1 MRFSAGQRLKK
12 HFSGLSPRRLQT
24 TVFLLFA
31 AGSLAMGTATYQ
43 PAEEGEQI
51 FLAQCA
57 ACHTIGGGPLVGP
70 DLLGVIERRESDW
83 LTRWIREP
91 DIMLAE
97 GDPIASEML
106 AEFNNVAMPN
116 LGLTEADVAAII
128 AYLEVAPGAIQDQPD
143 SGPTADPILAAGD
156 AEAGRVLFIGGT
168 QLVNGGPACI
178 SCHSVAGV
186 GALGGGTLGPDL
198 TNVHDRY
205 GESGLASALTGL
217 PFPTMRGV
225 FAEKPLTEDEAAN
238 LFAYFAQTSQRTS
251 EPINLAFILIGVG
264 GFLLLLLLSQL
275 IWRKRL
281 RAVRAPLVGRQP

>member
-1 MRFSAGQRLKK
+1 MRLSAGQRLKK
-12 HFSGLSPRRLQT
+12 PLSRQSPRRLQIA
-24 TVFLLFA
+24 VFLLFGVA
-31 AGSLAMGTATYQ
+31 SLAMGTSLYQ
-43 PAEEGEQI
+43 TAEEGEEI
-51 FLAQCA
+51 FQSQCMG
-57 ACHTIGGGPLVGP
+57 CHTIGGGALVGP
-70 DLLGVIERRESDW
+70 DLLGVTETREKDW
-83 LTRWIREP
+83 LTRWLLEP
-91 DIMLAE
+91 DKMLAE

-116 LGLTEADVAAII
+116 LGLSEAEVVALIAFFEVGTGGTE
-128 AYLEVAPGAIQDQPD
+128 DQPD

-156 AEAGRVLFIGGT
+156 AEAGRVLFVGGA
-168 QLVNGGPACI
+168 QLANGGPACI

-186 GALGGGTLGPDL
+186 GALAGGTLGPDL

-205 GESGLASALTGL
+205 GESGLAAALTGL

-225 FAEKPLTEDEAAN
+225 FTEKPLTEDEAAN
-238 LFAYFAQTSQRTS
+238 LFAYFAQTSQRNS

>member
-1 MRFSAGQRLKK
+1 MRLSAGQRLKK
-12 HFSGLSPRRLQT
+12 SFSGLSPRRLQT

-31 AGSLAMGTATYQ
+31 AGSLAMGASLYQ
-43 PAEEGEQI
+43 TAEEGEQI
-51 FLAQCA
+51 FQAQCV

-70 DLLGVIERRESDW
+70 DLQGVTERRESDW
-83 LTRWIREP
+83 LIRWISEP

-106 AEFNNVAMPN
+106 AEFNNVPMPN
-116 LGLTEADVAAII
+116 LGLSEAEVVALIAFFEVGSGGTE
-128 AYLEVAPGAIQDQPD
+128 DQPEVEPPTLV
-143 SGPTADPILAAGD
+143 SGNS
-156 AEAGRVLFIGGT
+156 ESGRLLFIGGT
-168 QLVNGGPACI
+168 RLANGGPACI

-186 GALGGGTLGPDL
+186 GALAGGTLGPDL

-205 GESGLASALTGL
+205 GEAGLAAALTGL

-225 FAEKPLTEDEAAN
+225 FAEKPLTEDEAAH
-238 LFAYFAQTSQRTS
+238 LFAYFAQSSQRTS
-251 EPINLAFILIGVG
+251 DPVNLSFVLIGLG

>member
-1 MRFSAGQRLKK
+1 MRFRSRFRLTKP
-12 HFSGLSPRRLQT
+12 FSGLLSRRLQT

-31 AGSLAMGTATYQ
+31 AGSLAMGASLYQ
-43 PAEEGEQI
+43 TAEEGEQI
-51 FLAQCA
+51 FQAQCV

-70 DLLGVIERRESDW
+70 DLQGVTERRESDW
-83 LTRWIREP
+83 LIRWIREP

-106 AEFNNVAMPN
+106 AEFNVPMPN
-116 LGLTEADVAAII
+116 LGLTESDVAAVI
-128 AYLEVAPGAIQDQPD
+128 AYLEVGPGATQDQPD
-143 SGPTADPILAAGD
+143 LEPPTLVSGNS
-156 AEAGRVLFIGGT
+156 ESGRLLFIGGT
-168 QLVNGGPACI
+168 RLANGGPACI

-186 GALGGGTLGPDL
+186 GVLAGGTLGPDL

-205 GESGLASALTGL
+205 GETGLAAALTGL

-225 FAEKPLTEDEAAN
+225 FTEKPLTEDEAAN
-238 LFAYFAQTSQRTS
+238 LLAYFAQSSQRTS
-251 EPINLAFILIGVG
+251 DPLNLSFVLIGLG

>member
-1 MRFSAGQRLKK
+1 MRLSAEQKLKK
-12 HFSGLSPRRLQT
+12 PSSGLSPRRLQIA
-24 TVFLLFA
+24 VFLLFA
-31 AGSLAMGTATYQ
+31 AGSLAMGTAIYQ

-70 DLLGVIERRESDW
+70 DLLGVTERRENDW
-83 LTRWIREP
+83 LIRWIREP

-97 GDPIASEML
+97 GDPIASAML
-106 AEFNNVAMPN
+106 AEFNDVAMPN
-116 LGLTEADVAAII
+116 PGLSELDVAAVI
-128 AYLEVAPGAIQDQPD
+128 AYLELAQEQPD

-178 SCHSVAGV
+178 SCHSVSGV
-186 GALGGGTLGPDL
+186 GALAGGTLGPDL

-205 GESGLASALTGL
+205 GEAGLAAALTSL
-217 PFPTMRGV
+217 PFPSMRGV
-225 FAEKPLTEDEAAN
+225 FTEKPLTEDEAAN

-251 EPINLAFILIGVG
+251 EPINLTFILIGVG

>member
-1 MRFSAGQRLKK
+1 MGASLY
-12 HFSGLSPRRLQT
+12 QT
-24 TVFLLFA
+24 
-31 AGSLAMGTATYQ
+31 
-43 PAEEGEQI
+43 AEEGEQI
-51 FLAQCA
+51 FQAQCV

-70 DLLGVIERRESDW
+70 DLQGVTERRESDW
-83 LTRWIREP
+83 LIRWISEP

-106 AEFNNVAMPN
+106 AEFNNVPMPN
-116 LGLTEADVAAII
+116 LGLSEAEVVALIAFFEVGSGGTE
-128 AYLEVAPGAIQDQPD
+128 DQPEVEPPTLV
-143 SGPTADPILAAGD
+143 SGNS
-156 AEAGRVLFIGGT
+156 ESGRLLFIGGT
-168 QLVNGGPACI
+168 RLANGGPACI

-186 GALGGGTLGPDL
+186 GALAGGTLGPDL

-205 GESGLASALTGL
+205 GEAGLAAALTGL

-225 FAEKPLTEDEAAN
+225 FAEKPLTEDEAAH
-238 LFAYFAQTSQRTS
+238 LFAYFAQSSQRTS
-251 EPINLAFILIGVG
+251 DPVNLSFVLIGLG

>member
-1 MRFSAGQRLKK
+1 MRLSAEKWLKK
-12 HFSGLSPRRLQT
+12 PFSGLSPRRLQIA
-24 TVFLLFA
+24 VFLLFA
-31 AGSLAMGTATYQ
+31 VASLAMGTAIYQ

-51 FLAQCA
+51 FQAQCA
-57 ACHTIGGGPLVGP
+57 ACHSIGGGPLVGP
-70 DLLGVIERRESDW
+70 DLLGVTERRENDW
-83 LTRWIREP
+83 LIRWIREP
-91 DIMLAE
+91 DTMLAE
-97 GDPIASEML
+97 GDPIASAML

-156 AEAGRVLFIGGT
+156 AEAGRVLFIGGM
-168 QLVNGGPACI
+168 QLANGGPACI
-178 SCHSVAGV
+178 SCHSVAGI
-186 GALGGGTLGPDL
+186 GALAGGTLGPDL

-205 GESGLASALTGL
+205 GESGLAAALTGL

-251 EPINLAFILIGVG
+251 EPINLTFILTGVG

>member
-1 MRFSAGQRLKK
+1 MRFSGRLKLTK
-12 HFSGLSPRRLQT
+12 PSLPRALQT
-24 TVFLLFA
+24 TVLLLFGA
-31 AGSLAMGTATYQ
+31 ASLAMGASLYQTAEQ
-43 PAEEGEQI
+43 GEKI
-51 FLAQCA
+51 FQDQCV

-70 DLLGVIERRESDW
+70 DLLGVTERRESDW

-91 DIMLAE
+91 DKMLAE

-106 AEFNNVAMPN
+106 VEFNDVPMPN
-116 LGLTEADVAAII
+116 LGLTVSDVAAVI
-128 AYLEVAPGAIQDQPD
+128 AYLELGPVAIEDQPD
-143 SGPTADPILAAGD
+143 VEPAVDPILISGD
-156 AEAGRVLFIGGT
+156 SELGRMLFIGGA
-168 QLVNGGPACI
+168 QLFNGGPACI

-186 GALGGGTLGPDL
+186 GALAGGTLGPDL

-205 GESGLASALTGL
+205 GEAGLAAALTGL

-225 FAEKPLTEDEAAN
+225 FAEKPLTEDEAAH
-238 LFAYFAQTSQRTS
+238 LFAYFAQSSQRTS
-251 EPINLAFILIGVG
+251 EPVNLSFVLIGVG